1 MHMTSLNQPNRYSSL
16 SITLH
21 WLMLLVIAAA
31 FATIELRT
39 SFPRGSD
46 IREGLKTWHFML
58 GLSVLALVIVR
69 IAARLLTASPADL
82 PEPAWR
88 KALAKL
94 THLALYAL
102 MIGMPIAGWT
112 ILSAE
117 GEAVPFFGLELPPL
131 VAPNEGLAKQ
141 VEELHELGGTIGYWL
156 IGFHALA
163 ALFHLYVIKDNV
175 LLRMMP
181 GKSA

>member
-1 MHMTSLNQPNRYSSL
+1 MSLNQKTARYSSV
-16 SITLH
+16 SIALH
-21 WLMLLVIAAA
+21 WVMLLLIAAV

-58 GLSVLALVIVR
+58 GLSILALVVVR
-69 IAARLLTASPADL
+69 IIARLTTPAPADL

-88 KALAKL
+88 RLLAKA

-102 MIGMPIAGWT
+102 MIGMPIAGWI

-117 GEAVPFFGLELPPL
+117 GKAVPFFGLELPPL
-131 VAPNEGLAKQ
+131 VGENKGLAEQ

-156 IGFHALA
+156 IGLHAVA
-163 ALFHLYVIKDNV
+163 ALFHHYVLKDG
-175 LLRMMP
+175 LLRRMMP
-181 GKSA
+181 GR